1 MEVARTSMIH
11 AAAPHFLW
19 PFAVLYAAHQL
30 NLWPRVSVP
39 ETSPKLRWTGEVED
53 ALLLSSPPA
62 HVFPTLPAAPLPR
75 PRPPAV
81 PGTHVMALCPSSV
94 PQRVAQPSP
103 PVSSLP
109 DVRDHESKLAR
120 ATSPT
125 VTRLLAAVVT
135 DPDFESTAAFALV
148 TELVNFAARS
158 RLDYAASLVTE
169 SQSVCPL
176 SVGSELALGCDVLED
191 RQFEF
196 ECLPA
201 ALPRFAP
208 MLLCPEGDLD
218 AVDIPTPCSYV
229 EAIMGTYVDEVP
241 PPGANIDDCMWIFRV
256 KRPPGSPPN
265 FKVRYVAR
273 GFSQRQRVDFFQI
286 FSPTPKMTTLW
297 VLLLRR

>member
-1 MEVARTSMIH
+1 MATPPVLALDADGLPYQFDFWLMCLPLHLRCYIRDGVSLLGQTSRSLP
-11 AAAPHFLW
+11 APTT
-19 PFAVLYAAHQL
+19 PTEPAD
-30 NLWPRVSVP
+30 
-39 ETSPKLRWTGEVED
+39 ED
-53 ALLLSSPPA
+53 VQRHLLLSSPPA

-229 EAIMGTYVDEVP
+229 EAIMGEY
-241 PPGANIDDCMWIFRV
+241 
-256 KRPPGSPPN
+256 S
-265 FKVRYVAR
+265 
-273 GFSQRQRVDFFQI
+273 SQWQTAMDVEMA
-286 FSPTPKMTTLW
+286 S
-297 VLLLRR
+297 